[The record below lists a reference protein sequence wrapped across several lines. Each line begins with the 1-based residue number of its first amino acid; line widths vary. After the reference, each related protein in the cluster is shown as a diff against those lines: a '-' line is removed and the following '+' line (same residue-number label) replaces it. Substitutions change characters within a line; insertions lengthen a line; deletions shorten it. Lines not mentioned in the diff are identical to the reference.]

1 MTSTFKSDSSLSN
14 SDSWMSSPDDEN
26 SECDDQRKISRGGS
40 QRRSIM
46 SPPESRTG
54 RNRRATCSQSRSPS
68 ISEDDRKEE
77 RKSPHSSSEYDCR
90 EDSVQGTTKRKSR
103 DKSTSRSVS
112 PEEPQERLKRG
123 LSHINRRTPSPTS
136 RLQFFHSL
144 LVEARDKSRSCSV
157 STEATRNRSNSG
169 QSHSNFRSPS
179 PTFSSED
186 DDKEGD
192 VQNEQRRGSRSQD
205 SSQHATPMRA
215 NRRLAH
221 SQSRSP
227 SSSRIGSPMRQVLSP
242 IDITPRPGHRLTQKK
257 SRSPSCSPK
266 KSSSVS
272 PTRTPSPMRWEGPH
286 PSDIKLEPGLGPSTN
301 WGRTPLGSRSPSM
314 TLDPME
320 ESIAV
325 EESMKCYAKERETS
339 LEKKE
344 RQDEDEIDADD
355 FDDFDGDEE
364 DDDDEGYGLS
374 AEKTLQQEFSLIIK
388 EIKKKKLPVRGPPI
402 LKPLLPPT
410 ELKDKKVRSG

>member
-1 MTSTFKSDSSLSN
+1 MFKSDSSLSN

-26 SECDDQRKISRGGS
+26 SGCDDQRKISRGSS
-40 QRRSIM
+40 QRRIIM
-46 SPPESRTG
+46 SPPEPQRG
-54 RNRRATCSQSRSPS
+54 RNRRATCSKSRSPS
-68 ISEDDRKEE
+68 ISEDDRKED

-112 PEEPQERLKRG
+112 PEETQERLKRG

-169 QSHSNFRSPS
+169 LSHSNFRSPS

-186 DDKEGD
+186 ADKEGD
-192 VQNEQRRGSRSQD
+192 VQNEQRRGSRSQG

-215 NRRLAH
+215 NRRLAQ

-227 SSSRIGSPMRQVLSP
+227 SCSRIGSPMRQVLSP
-242 IDITPRPGHRLTQKK
+242 IDKTPRPGHRLTQKK

-301 WGRTPLGSRSPSM
+301 WGRTPLGSRSPSL

-325 EESMKCYAKERETS
+325 EESMKCYAKERELS
-339 LEKKE
+339 MEKKE
-344 RQDEDEIDADD
+344 RHDEIDADD

-374 AEKTLQQEFSLIIK
+374 AENTLKQEFYLIIK
-388 EIKKKKLPVRGPPI
+388 ELKEKKLRIRGPPI
-402 LKPLLPPT
+402 VKSPLPLT
-410 ELKDKKVRSG
+410 KQKVRKVYSG